1 MIKYE
6 PNSQN
11 HQNTVSGRSSYWPV
25 RLIDDGLSGRRQQE
39 SMPERKNVRVD
50 VIELYRRHGELQ
62 QHRLLPGHRFVDF
75 PIRLQQS
82 VETHLPEQG
91 IQR

>member
-11 HQNTVSGRSSYWPV
+11 HQNTVSGRSSSWPV

-50 VIELYRRHGELQ
+50 RLELHRRHGEF
-62 QHRLLPGHRFVDF
+62 QHYRLLQAH
-75 PIRLQQS
+75 
-82 VETHLPEQG
+82 
-91 IQR
+91 